1 DLGFFCMQKIRNR
14 LNEYEPGQLRQRFK
28 IAVIVVS
35 VALALL
41 VLRMW
46 HLQVIKGEELR
57 QRSENNSVRLRKIK
71 PMRGLIMDSERRV
84 LVDNQPSFDLVF
96 IPNRARDIGNVIE
109 KIKALYAE
117 RSLALPPILS
127 FPGRLKPFVPVL
139 LERNISRE
147 KLAVVETHAFDL
159 PGVVVEVTPIRKYL
173 NGEMTAQ
180 LIGFTGEVSREDLE
194 RDMSGRYAAGDITGK
209 FGIEK
214 FLDSHLRGRSGAEQV
229 EVNVAGKTVRSLG
242 KIPATTGDNVVLT
255 IDSALQETAWKALGD
270 RAGALVA
277 LDPRSGDVLAL
288 VSSPSFNPN
297 LFNGGISFDDWES
310 LSNDPRHPME
320 NRSISGQ
327 YPPASTY
334 KSVIAAA
341 ALEEGLITPET
352 SFFCNGAFELGDR
365 KFRCWQ
371 EKGHGH
377 VKLHRAL
384 VESCDVYF
392 YNLGKMLGV
401 DRIAFYARAFGLGA
415 PLGVDLS
422 REKGGLIPTK
432 QWKLDRLKE
441 PWQMGETLSI
451 SIGQGFNL
459 VTPLQLANIYAALA
473 NGGTFY
479 RPRLVKQLESSDG
492 RVVKEYGPEKQAALP
507 VRPENI
513 RIINRALWG
522 AVNERGGTGYALKRK
537 GEDVAGKTGT
547 AQVVGLPQDE
557 KGRKTKRVS
566 AAFRDHAL
574 FACFAPYANPEIAV
588 AVILENAG
596 HGGTAAAPVAR
607 KVIDAYFAGKKT
619 DQPPA
624 KFVKVGSR
632 EKLEP

>member
-1 DLGFFCMQKIRNR
+1 MQKIRNR
-14 LNEYEPGQLRQRFK
+14 LNGYEPGQLRQRFK
-28 IAVIVVS
+28 IALVVVS
-35 VALALL
+35 IALALL

-71 PMRGLIMDSERRV
+71 PMRGLIMDGERRV

-96 IPNRARDIGNVIE
+96 IPNRARDIGTVVE
-109 KIKALYAE
+109 KIKSLYAE
-117 RSLALPPILS
+117 RSLTLPPILTL
-127 FPGRLKPFVPVL
+127 PGRLKPFVPVL

-147 KLAVVETHAFDL
+147 KLAVVETHSFEL

-180 LIGFTGEVSREDLE
+180 LIGFTAEVSREDLE
-194 RDMSGRYAAGDITGK
+194 RDAAGRYASGDIVGK

-214 FLDSHLRGRSGAEQV
+214 FLDSHLRGESGAEQV
-229 EVNVAGKTVRSLG
+229 EVNVAGKAVRSLG
-242 KIPATTGDNVVLT
+242 RIPATTGDNVVLT

-277 LDPRSGDVLAL
+277 LDPRNGDVLAL
-288 VSSPSFNPN
+288 VSSPSFDPN
-297 LFNGGISFDDWES
+297 LFNGGISFDDWEGI
-310 LSNDPRHPME
+310 SNDPRHPME

-334 KSVIAAA
+334 KPIIAAA

-365 KFRCWQ
+365 SFRCWQ

-392 YNLGKMLGV
+392 YNVGKMLGV
-401 DRIAFYARAFGLGA
+401 DRIAFYARTFGLGA
-415 PLGVDLS
+415 PLGVDLP
-422 REKGGLIPTK
+422 REKSGLIPTK
-432 QWKLDRLKE
+432 QWKLARLKE
-441 PWQMGETLSI
+441 SWQPGETISI

-459 VTPLQLANIYAALA
+459 VTPLQLAGVYAALA
-473 NGGTFY
+473 NGGTIY

-492 RVVKEYGPEKQAALP
+492 RVIKEYEPEKQATLP
-507 VRPENI
+507 VRPEYI
-513 RIINRALWG
+513 RIINKARWG
-522 AVNERGGTGYALKRK
+522 VVNERGGTGYALRRK
-537 GEDVAGKTGT
+537 EEDVAGKTGT
-547 AQVVGLPQDE
+547 AQVVGIPRDE
-557 KGRKTKRVS
+557 KGRKRS
-566 AAFRDHAL
+566 AAAFRDHAL
-574 FACFAPYANPEIAV
+574 FACFAPYANPEIVV

-596 HGGTAAAPVAR
+596 HGGSAAAPAAR
-607 KVIDAYFAGKKT
+607 KVIDAYFAGKKKDRQT
-619 DQPPA
+619 AMNVKAGTEGKPQP
-624 KFVKVGSR
+624 
-632 EKLEP
+632 

>member
-1 DLGFFCMQKIRNR
+1 MQKIRNR